1 MGRFTSVKYSVT
13 GLLVV
18 LYDYGIAF
26 VRSAW
31 FTGIGIA
38 FPLGD
43 EEFFE
48 YVDLTGQPV
57 RSRCH
62 N

>member
-1 MGRFTSVKYSVT
+1 MGRCVSVKHSVSVV
-13 GLLVV
+13 LVV
-18 LYDYGIAF
+18 FYDYGIAF

-38 FPLGD
+38 FPFGD

-48 YVDLTGQPV
+48 YVDLTGQSV
-57 RSRCH
+57 RLRCH